1 MTNNNFLDNI
11 SLFSILY
18 KWRKK
23 IITISF
29 AAAIIAAVVS
39 LFITN
44 KYKSEVILFPTMNLS
59 SGKALLNEY
68 NDFLEI
74 GEEEELEH
82 MMQILQSNDIKQ
94 RVVTKFDLI
103 NHYEIDASKEKHYAD
118 LMKKYDEHVEFG
130 ITKYSSIRIAVLD
143 KQPQMAA
150 NIANEIA
157 SLIDTVMN
165 NLQKSMAQ
173 QGYQSLIRDRD
184 FIVGEIKIMED
195 SIAKIR
201 AFGINDYESQA
212 EVLNEQWARAKIV
225 NNHSAALV
233 IEKMLATLSIY
244 GGLYVSIRDQLIY
257 IRGNLNHI
265 NKKINEHKLTAEEQL
280 EHKFIVNAAV
290 PALKK
295 SYPIRW
301 LIVLTT
307 ACASALMMIVL
318 VVLKEQIKQVQNS

>member
-1 MTNNNFLDNI
+1 MTNNNFLDNT
-11 SLFSILY
+11 SLFVLLY

-23 IITISF
+23 ILTISF
-29 AAAIIAAVVS
+29 VAAIIASVVS

-44 KYKSEVILFPTMNLS
+44 KYKSDVILFPTMNLS
-59 SGKALLNEY
+59 TGKALLNEY

-74 GEEEELEH
+74 GEEDELEH

-103 NHYEIDASKEKHYAD
+103 NHYDIDTSKEKYYAD

-143 KQPQMAA
+143 KDPKMAA
-150 NIANEIA
+150 DIANEIA

-165 NLQKSMAQ
+165 NLQKGMAE
-173 QGYQSLIRDRD
+173 QGYKSLLKDSE
-184 FIVGEIKIMED
+184 FVLSEIKILED

-201 AFGINDYESQA
+201 AFGVNDYESQS
-212 EVLNEQWARAKIV
+212 EVLNEQWAVAKIA
-225 NNHSAALV
+225 NNQSASKA
-233 IEKMLATLSIY
+233 IEKKLAILSKY
-244 GGLYVSIRDQLIY
+244 GGQYSALRDNLVHSRGRLNYVQ
-257 IRGNLNHI
+257 
-265 NKKINEHKLTAEEQL
+265 KKLNEHKLTAEEQL

-307 ACASALMMIVL
+307 ACVSALMIIVL
-318 VVLKEQIKQVQNS
+318 IVLKEQIKQISQS

>member
-165 NLQKSMAQ
+165 NLQKSMAE
-173 QGYQSLIRDRD
+173 QGYESLIRDRD
-184 FIVGEIKIMED
+184 FVLSEIKVLED

>member
-1 MTNNNFLDNI
+1 MTNNNFLDNT
-11 SLFSILY
+11 SLFALLY

-39 LFITN
+39 LFIIN
-44 KYKSEVILFPTMNLS
+44 KYKSDVILFPTMNLS
-59 SGKALLNEY
+59 TGKALLNEN

-74 GEEEELEH
+74 GEEDELEH

-103 NHYEIDASKEKHYAD
+103 NHYDIDTSKEKYYAD

-143 KQPQMAA
+143 KDPQMAA
-150 NIANEIA
+150 DIANEIA

-165 NLQKSMAQ
+165 NLQKGMAE
-173 QGYQSLIRDRD
+173 QGYQSLIKERD
-184 FIVGEIKIMED
+184 FIVGKIKIMED

-201 AFGINDYESQA
+201 AFGINDYESQS
-212 EVLNEQWARAKIV
+212 EVLNEQWAVAKIA
-225 NNHSAALV
+225 NNHSAALA
-233 IEKMLATLSIY
+233 IEKKLAIISKY
-244 GGLYVSIRDQLIY
+244 GGLYVSVREQLNY
-257 IRGNLNHI
+257 IRGNLNHM
-265 NKKINEHKLTAEEQL
+265 NKKINEHKLTAEDQL
-280 EHKFIVNAAV
+280 EHKFVLNYAI
-290 PALKK
+290 PAIKK

-307 ACASALMMIVL
+307 ACATALMMIVL
-318 VVLKEQIKQVQNS
+318 IAIKEIVKQLKQS